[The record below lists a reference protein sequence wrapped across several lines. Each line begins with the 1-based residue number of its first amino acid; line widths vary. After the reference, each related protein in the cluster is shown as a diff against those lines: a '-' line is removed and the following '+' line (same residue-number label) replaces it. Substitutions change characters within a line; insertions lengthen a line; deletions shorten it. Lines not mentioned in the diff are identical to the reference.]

1 MRKVTEY
8 DIIRL
13 KRYNNMLK
21 ELQKNLKNY
30 SFEEY
35 PNAVN
40 MFKEAQHY
48 LETAVTYFD
57 KTFEEVKK

>member
-13 KRYNNMLK
+13 KRYNIMLK

-48 LETAVTYFD
+48 LEVCVTYFD